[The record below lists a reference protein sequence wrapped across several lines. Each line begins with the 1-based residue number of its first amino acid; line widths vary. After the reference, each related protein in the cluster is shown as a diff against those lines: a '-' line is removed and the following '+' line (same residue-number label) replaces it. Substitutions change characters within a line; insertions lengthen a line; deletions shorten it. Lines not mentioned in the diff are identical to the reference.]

1 MDSLQLACRTSS
13 SRRFTV
19 NGLSLHALEWAAP
32 PGAPGICFLHGGSA
46 HSHWFDGVIG
56 PFIGRYHVI
65 SLDQRGHGASEWP
78 VPTAYA
84 TEDFVSDLVG
94 VMDVMGWPRMTVV
107 GHSMGGAN
115 SMGLAAWHPERV
127 ERLVI
132 VDSRPS
138 IPAERLGVM
147 HHRGARALR
156 TPRRHLT
163 PESAVASFRLLPRET
178 VADPALL
185 AHVARAGIAE
195 REGGWSYRFDPA
207 ANGSRK
213 PHDMWPHLSGIR
225 APTLIVRAGKS
236 GVLTA
241 EMAAA
246 MRAAIPDVRLV
257 EVPDAYHHVTLDQ
270 PERFVRAVEG
280 FLL

>member
-1 MDSLQLACRTSS
+1 
-13 SRRFTV
+13 V
-19 NGLSLHALEWAAP
+19 
-32 PGAPGICFLHGGSA
+32 
-46 HSHWFDGVIG
+46 VG

-78 VPTAYA
+78 SPPAYA
-84 TEDFVSDLVG
+84 TEDFVSDLLG
-94 VMDVMGWPRMTVV
+94 VMDTVGWRRMTVV

-147 HHRGARALR
+147 HQRGERALR
-156 TPRRHLT
+156 TPRRHPT

-185 AHVARAGIAE
+185 AHVARAGIVE

-207 ANGSRK
+207 ANGSRR
-213 PHDMWPHLSGIR
+213 PHDMWPHLSRIT
-225 APTLIVRAGKS
+225 APTLIVRAALS
-236 GVLTA
+236 PVLTS
-241 EMAAA
+241 EMAEKMLAS
-246 MRAAIPDVRLV
+246 IPDVRLV

-270 PERFVRAVEG
+270 PARFVRAVEG

>member
-1 MDSLQLACRTSS
+1 MSSRPFACLSSS
-13 SRRFTV
+13 SRRLSV
-19 NGLSLHALEWAAP
+19 NGLSLHALEWAA

-46 HSHWFDGVIG
+46 HSHWFDHVIG
-56 PFIGRYHVI
+56 PFIGRYHVLA
-65 SLDQRGHGASEWP
+65 LDQRGHGESEWP
-78 VPTAYA
+78 VPPAYA
-84 TEDFVSDLVG
+84 TEDFVSDLHHPQE
-94 VMDVMGWPRMTVV
+94 VMGWPRMTGV

-115 SMGLAAWHPERV
+115 SMALAAWHPERV

-147 HHRGARALR
+147 HQRGARALR
-156 TPRRHLT
+156 TPRRHPT
-163 PESAVASFRLLPRET
+163 PELAVASFRLLPRET
-178 VADPALL
+178 VADPTLL

-195 REGGWSYRFDPA
+195 RNGGWSYRFDPA

-213 PHDMWPHLSGIR
+213 PHDMWPHLSRIT
-225 APTLIVRAGKS
+225 APTLIVRAGRS
-236 GVLTA
+236 AVLTEDMA
-241 EMAAA
+241 EG
-246 MRAAIPDVRLV
+246 MRAAIPDVKVV